1 MTDFVSGIESELSK
15 SYQRIDE
22 DQVQVRVPQTLPD
35 FPSIVQNAHAGNV
48 LVDQPQFI
56 QSVHNQ
62 IPTQVPTQVHTPVPV
77 QVAEVPRKRTT
88 TTKMFRAKRAIRDI
102 VNMTIV
108 LLVLLLIGVV
118 IYLTFLRY
126 YLAADS
132 FMHGNNWNAAAL
144 LSPELSSGLST
155 LALAL

>member
-88 TTKMFRAKRAIRDI
+88 KMFRAKRAIRDI

>member
-22 DQVQVRVPQTLPD
+22 DQVQVPQILPD

-48 LVDQPQFI
+48 LVDQPHII

-62 IPTQVPTQVHTPVPV
+62 IPTQVLTPAPV

-126 YLAADS
+126 YLAADN
-132 FMHGNNWNAAAL
+132 FMHGNKWNAAAL